1 MLNDG
6 FKLNNLGLKL
16 MNVIFLVD
24 GLWDFD
30 FIMLWWSWEEFVVLY
45 DFGGEF
51 GFEMLLGLFE
61 GGDLLVEVGDLV
73 FWEGEV
79 FESFFVVN
87 FVFRFILIISIFFSM
102 SITFFTSRT
111 TWEPCFWRIC
121 WKCYLTCMLWY
132 GMISPPRFSFSLLFF
147 EKLYNNNII
156 TPNC

>member
-1 MLNDG
+1 MLVVLLLLLNDG

-61 GGDLLVEVGDLV
+61 GGDLLVEVGDLL
-73 FWEGEV
+73 FWEGEL

-87 FVFRFILIISIFFSM
+87 FVLIDFLEF
-102 SITFFTSRT
+102 
-111 TWEPCFWRIC
+111 EEV
-121 WKCYLTCMLWY
+121 L
-132 GMISPPRFSFSLLFF
+132 GLLFCQLDIF
-147 EKLYNNNII
+147 LMQEMVIVLKLKS
-156 TPNC
+156 